1 MARELNMAEANK
13 KIKNET
19 ETYEKLTKIFT
30 KIKEAEEK
38 AGKTRKECFDH
49 FSVMTKIKEDDNEIL
64 KDLYKSF
71 GKSMKELEDA
81 RDKHLE
87 KIKGLIIPI
96 TQYYPT
102 ELKKN
107 KNNLEKIAK
116 AKKETEN
123 LKKSQAAATELRKS
137 HNNEAK
143 NIEDFETM
151 FLNIEKNRVNDDKCI
166 ISHFIHS
173 ELKYHCA
180 AIQKLSELFSHIN
193 KTNVNTGLVKFAD
206 DYGIKNFNFKDL
218 GIDMDEL
225 KKSKLKKEE
234 EENKKKKSVFEED
247 NKNEDKEE
255 SDDDDNNTESNGS
268 FGRSQNKSKRNFK
281 SSVVSKKSNKESRI
295 DNNISKSNNIN
306 DD

>member
-1 MARELNMAEANK
+1 MAEANK

-116 AKKETEN
+116 AKKAPIITYN
-123 LKKSQAAATELRKS
+123 CFLSSIILTYFHDNYTKKQKF
-137 HNNEAK
+137 NQIK
-143 NIEDFETM
+143 
-151 FLNIEKNRVNDDKCI
+151 
-166 ISHFIHS
+166 IS
-173 ELKYHCA
+173 
-180 AIQKLSELFSHIN
+180 
-193 KTNVNTGLVKFAD
+193 T
-206 DYGIKNFNFKDL
+206 
-218 GIDMDEL
+218 
-225 KKSKLKKEE
+225 
-234 EENKKKKSVFEED
+234 
-247 NKNEDKEE
+247 
-255 SDDDDNNTESNGS
+255 
-268 FGRSQNKSKRNFK
+268 
-281 SSVVSKKSNKESRI
+281 
-295 DNNISKSNNIN
+295 
-306 DD
+306 

>member
-1 MARELNMAEANK
+1 MNSKKYQEIVNKHIPKENKNQNLVTAFVVGGSMGVLANFLLK
-13 KIKNET
+13 LY
-19 ETYEKLTKIFT
+19 TYVFHIST
-30 KIKEAEEK
+30 KEASGYMLITFIFVACLLTGLGIFDNLVQK
-38 AGKTRKECFDH
+38 GK
-49 FSVMTKIKEDDNEIL
+49 M
-64 KDLYKSF
+64 
-71 GKSMKELEDA
+71 
-81 RDKHLE
+81 
-87 KIKGLIIPI
+87 GLIIPI

-247 NKNEDKEE
+247 NKNEDSE
-255 SDDDDNNTESNGS
+255 DDDNNTESNGS
-268 FGRSQNKSKRNFK
+268 FGRSQNK
-281 SSVVSKKSNKESRI
+281 
-295 DNNISKSNNIN
+295 
-306 DD
+306 